1 MTDSYQIDYLDREIL
16 DYLLKDARVPYKFL
30 ATELKVS
37 NSLIHQRIRK
47 MTESGLIT
55 GSGIRVNRKGLG
67 YTTSAFIGI
76 VLTSAKKCN
85 YVTAKLQPIKEIVEC
100 NLVTGKHAIFIK
112 VVAKDNDHLRD
123 IIFNKIHLIDGVSST
138 DTITSFE
145 TTFRRNITVL

>member
-1 MTDSYQIDYLDREIL
+1 MAESYQVDYLDREIL

-30 ATELKVS
+30 ATTLNVS

-55 GSGIRVNRKGLG
+55 GSGIRVNRKNLG
-67 YTTSAFIGI
+67 FTTSAFIGI
-76 VLTSAKKCN
+76 VLTNAKKCN
-85 YVTAKLQPIKEIVEC
+85 YVTAKLLPIKEIVEC
-100 NLVTGKHAIFIK
+100 NLVTGKHAVFIK

-123 IIFNKIHLIDGVSST
+123 IIFNKIHQIEGVAST